1 MREQGYSRLQN
12 DPDAQQQQ
20 QQQHRGGKQ
29 GQCPTWIRAFSI
41 LLLAACVACGLVIPI
56 VVLFAGASSL
66 PNQMSSQRLMVHL
79 TRLENVAA
87 ANGGSRAPWTGYN
100 ASLAYVEKVAFFCSF
115 FEEKKKFTFFFLG
128 IEGQYQL
135 DCEAFPVFFCCL

>member
-1 MREQGYSRLQN
+1 MLSHLFFLGNFLKSASPSFFFFSSSFLSRRMREQGYSRLQN

-100 ASLAYVEKVAFFCSF
+100 ASLAYVEKVAFFL
-115 FEEKKKFTFFFLG
+115 FFF
-128 IEGQYQL
+128 
-135 DCEAFPVFFCCL
+135 